1 MHRLN
6 SPNTP
11 LHTPPP
17 HSSALPVTRRSI
29 IPIPPSGPYLHLSES
44 GVVTSINTRPTPPTF
59 TITNIQLH
67 LIYTFA
73 IGDIVV
79 F

>member
-1 MHRLN
+1 MHRSN

-11 LHTPPP
+11 LNTPPP
-17 HSSALPVTRRSI
+17 TSSALPVTRRSI
-29 IPIPPSGPYLHLSES
+29 IPIPPSGPYLHLS
-44 GVVTSINTRPTPPTF
+44 PPTF

-67 LIYTFA
+67 LRDTFA